1 MSDRANS
8 FEWAGGHA
16 ALDFVNTV
24 DARPFPS
31 PIENLATYADL
42 VKFVELAGLVEPSLA
57 AKLQRLDSSAS
68 SRAVERARKLR
79 EHLYDILMAAHS
91 QRPAHA
97 ADFKAIS
104 AAIQASHAARV
115 LVTSSE
121 PGLARYCWSA
131 PMLHDIPLHACSLA
145 IEHLL
150 VEEDQTRIRQC
161 AASDCNVFFLD
172 TGKMQRRHWCS
183 MRGCGNREKQRRWRS
198 APP

>member
-1 MSDRANS
+1 MSDRADS

-24 DARPFPS
+24 DERPFPS

-42 VKFVELAGLVEPSLA
+42 VKFVELAELVEPALA
-57 AKLQRLDSSAS
+57 SELLRLDGGAC
-68 SRAVERARKLR
+68 SRVVEGARTLR

-91 QRPAHA
+91 ERPPHA
-97 ADFKAIS
+97 TDFKAIS

-115 LVTSSE
+115 LVTSPA
-121 PGLARYCWSA
+121 PGLASHCWS
-131 PMLHDIPLHACSLA
+131 PPVTHDIPLHACSLA

-150 VEEDQTRIRQC
+150 VDQEQTRIRKC
-161 AASDCNVFFLD
+161 AASDCNVFFVD
-172 TGKMQRRHWCS
+172 TSKMQRRHWCS

>member
-24 DARPFPS
+24 DERPFPS

-131 PMLHDIPLHACSLA
+131 PMLHDIPEAGSGQPRRNEA
-145 IEHLL
+145 
-150 VEEDQTRIRQC
+150 
-161 AASDCNVFFLD
+161 
-172 TGKMQRRHWCS
+172 QRCP
-183 MRGCGNREKQRRWRS
+183 M
-198 APP
+198 A